1 VFKRAGF
8 AQQKDGKGKAV
19 KCRGAD
25 GGVDLVGLVDCPVDE
40 DGDDQRNRNTKMLTK
55 KPQ

>member
-1 VFKRAGF
+1 
-8 AQQKDGKGKAV
+8 
-19 KCRGAD
+19 
-25 GGVDLVGLVDCPVDE
+25 VDLVGLVDCPVDE